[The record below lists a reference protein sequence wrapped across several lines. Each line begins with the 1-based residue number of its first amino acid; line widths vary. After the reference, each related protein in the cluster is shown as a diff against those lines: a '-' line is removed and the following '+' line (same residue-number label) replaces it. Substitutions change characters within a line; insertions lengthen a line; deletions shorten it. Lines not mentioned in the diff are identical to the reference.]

1 MSSCCHNTIVA
12 IKPERGGC
20 TCKAGRSSYQQRG
33 GEHHC
38 YDHDGVGGILRDAG
52 TANTTTFGAIDA
64 ADERHDGGRDSYVD
78 PLFRAAGNWRDS
90 ITSADITADRCGT
103 TAQGFLRMTVWRH
116 PALGNGWIW
125 ASRDL
130 AVLVS
135 KSVDTS
141 GYTGDILTYR
151 FWLQ

>member
-1 MSSCCHNTIVA
+1 
-12 IKPERGGC
+12 
-20 TCKAGRSSYQQRG
+20 
-33 GEHHC
+33 
-38 YDHDGVGGILRDAG
+38 
-52 TANTTTFGAIDA
+52 
-64 ADERHDGGRDSYVD
+64 
-78 PLFRAAGNWRDS
+78 
-90 ITSADITADRCGT
+90 
-103 TAQGFLRMTVWRH
+103 MTVWRH